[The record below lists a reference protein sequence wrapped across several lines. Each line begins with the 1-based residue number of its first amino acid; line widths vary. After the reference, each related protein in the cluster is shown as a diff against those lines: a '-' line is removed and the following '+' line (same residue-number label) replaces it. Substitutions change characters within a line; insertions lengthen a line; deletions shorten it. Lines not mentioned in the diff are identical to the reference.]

1 MGSEKNIIEVESL
14 GVPVSIDRDVLADD
28 IDTLELLGA
37 VDDGEVLKTPR
48 LMRHILGD
56 EQYEAV
62 KAALA
67 EDGRTSVSRMAEF
80 IAGVFAAVGDTAKN

>member
-1 MGSEKNIIEVESL
+1 MGSEKKVIEVESL
-14 GVPVSIDRDVLADD
+14 GVAVSIDRDVLSDD

-56 EQYEAV
+56 EQYESV

-80 IAGVFAAVGDTAKN
+80 IAGVFAAVGDSAKN